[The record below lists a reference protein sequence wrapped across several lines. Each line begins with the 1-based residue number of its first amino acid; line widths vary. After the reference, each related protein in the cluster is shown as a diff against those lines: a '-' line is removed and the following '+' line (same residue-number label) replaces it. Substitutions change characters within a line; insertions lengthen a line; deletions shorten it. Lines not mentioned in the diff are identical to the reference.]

1 MKEQHVLVD
10 FENVQPTLVELAER
24 APGFTDVW
32 LFHGPHQEKQAQQLA
47 AAHAR
52 VTPVPRS
59 GKGPNA
65 LDFHL
70 SFYLGYVA
78 ARHPHAQLVV
88 IANDQGYDPMIEH
101 AAQVLGF
108 HVTRVGFAQG
118 KAPAAKKAVAAKA
131 PKATAVAQSAPAK
144 KAAAAKVPAPAKKAA
159 AKKVAAQKAPA
170 KKAAAKKV
178 PAKKMPVKTA
188 PAKKAPVKAAPAKQ
202 ATPTAPAKKVA
213 AKSAP
218 AKKKVAAQAQA
229 QAQAP
234 APATEAAQPAGPA
247 ASEAKV
253 FERIKKGLA
262 KMGDKRPQKLKPF
275 LRHLESMLGP
285 ASSPAALEA
294 LVKKLA
300 QQNVA
305 HIEGERVRYG

>member
-1 MKEQHVLVD
+1 MKELHVLLD
-10 FENVQPTLVELAER
+10 FENVQPTLAELAKL

-32 LFHGPHQEKQAQQLA
+32 LFHGPHQEKQALQLA

-70 SFYLGYVA
+70 SFYLGYVLA
-78 ARHPHAQLVV
+78 KHPTAQLVV

-108 HVTRVGFAQG
+108 HVRRVGFAPG
-118 KAPAAKKAVAAKA
+118 KAPAAKKAGAAKV
-131 PKATAVAQSAPAK
+131 PKVAAVAQ
-144 KAAAAKVPAPAKKAA
+144 PAPAKKAA
-159 AKKVAAQKAPA
+159 TS
-170 KKAAAKKV
+170 KV
-178 PAKKMPVKTA
+178 P
-188 PAKKAPVKAAPAKQ
+188 
-202 ATPTAPAKKVA
+202 APAKKVA
-213 AKSAP
+213 AKKAGTGQAAAKKAPAKKVAAKKTPAKKAAVRTAAAKQATPAVLAKKMAAKTAP
-218 AKKKVAAQAQA
+218 AKKKPAA

-234 APATEAAQPAGPA
+234 AQKVTHSASPATTD
-247 ASEAKV
+247 AKE

-262 KMGDKRPQKLKPF
+262 KMGEKRPQKLKPF
-275 LRHLESMLGP
+275 LRHLESMLGQ
-285 ASSPAALEA
+285 ASTPAALEA

-305 HIEGERVRYG
+305 HIEGDRVRYS